1 MRGSTGRRVA
11 RRTFGVAGGIVV
23 AAGILTTQAGATT
36 IGAAVHAGPSTTTAS
51 TLAAVTSA
59 ASKTG
64 ATVAATTGPATC
76 PAGYLVTHDSNP
88 PPATPPHIMEIMMEN
103 TAYGASDGSPYI
115 IGNPKAPYINNTLI
129 GADKYTSLPNW
140 YSIEHNSPLDYMDAI
155 SGCDHN
161 GFKRPYPDPTL
172 ANELDGVGTTWK
184 AYMDGLA
191 AGQNCYTGHGAGT
204 NGYVQN
210 HNPFIYFEQII
221 GNTTE
226 CNANV
231 VPYIQS
237 SFSADLNSSSPPDF
251 VWITPSTCDDM
262 HSRCAPLN
270 NLVAQGDT
278 WLANNLPT
286 VLSSKWYT
294 QGNGIVIITWD
305 ESAIADVA
313 CPPWGGTS
321 CGGHIATLVVS
332 QNSCGSFTGSGDEFG
347 ILHGIEAAYGVDFLN
362 QSGGSGWTSTDDI
375 TPAFTDG
382 SCGGGGGTGT
392 ISGQVTSTQ
401 SGNPPL
407 AGATVTCTCSGTNAT
422 TDGSGDYKFN
432 NVAVGSYSMTFSHA
446 GYGTQP
452 INNVLVTS
460 GNTTTENIAL
470 APSGAPPAVVQDV
483 AMRAQAAGTS
493 FSVPTAATSAG
504 DLLAISTEFDGGSG
518 HASGTVTGVSDNMH
532 DVWTQATS
540 VTPTTRIGA
549 AVWYAPGAVAG
560 VTSVTV
566 TYSTSVNPVV
576 RFYEISGAS
585 AVDQA
590 TSRSGTSTAP
600 NSGTAATTTSANE
613 VVIGDIGFVTTT
625 ASISGI
631 TSGFAADALLRN
643 PASNHQNSEQGGHEA
658 VSSTGTFSFSGTL
671 SNSESWAA
679 VVATFK

>member
-1 MRGSTGRRVA
+1 MTVQAAPASAPAGSTHFSPA
-11 RRTFGVAGGIVV
+11 
-23 AAGILTTQAGATT
+23 AAGT
-36 IGAAVHAGPSTTTAS
+36 P
-51 TLAAVTSA
+51 
-59 ASKTG
+59 
-64 ATVAATTGPATC
+64 GPATC
-76 PAGYLVTHDSNP
+76 PPGYRVTQDKNP

-129 GADKYTSLPNW
+129 GADKYTSLTNW

-161 GFKRPYPDPTL
+161 GFARPYTDPTL
-172 ANELDGVGTTWK
+172 VNELDGVGTTWK

-191 AGQNCYTGHGAGT
+191 AGQTCYTGHGAGT

-210 HNPFIYFEQII
+210 HNPFIYFGQII

-231 VPYIQS
+231 VPYLQS

-313 CPPWGGTS
+313 CPPWGGSS

-332 QNSCGSFTGSGDEFG
+332 QNSCGSFAGSGDEFG
-347 ILHGIEAAYGVDFLN
+347 ILHGIEAAYGVGFLN

-375 TPAFTDG
+375 TPAFADG
-382 SCGGGGGTGT
+382 SCGGGGGIGT
-392 ISGQVTSTQ
+392 IQGQVTSTQ

-407 AGATVTCTCSGTNAT
+407 PGATVTCTCSGTNAT
-422 TDGSGDYKFN
+422 TDGSGDYAFN
-432 NVAVGSYSMTFSHA
+432 NVPVGSYSMTFSDT
-446 GYGTQP
+446 GYVTQTL
-452 INNVLVTS
+452 NNVLVTS
-460 GNTTTENIAL
+460 GNTTTENVVL
-470 APSGAPPAVVQDV
+470 APPGGPPAVVQDV
-483 AMRAQAAGTS
+483 ATGAQAVGTS
-493 FSVPTAATSAG
+493 FTVSTGATTAG
-504 DLLAISTEFDGGSG
+504 DLLAVSTEFDAGSG
-518 HASGTVTGVSDNMH
+518 HASGAVTGVTDNMH
-532 DVWTQATS
+532 DVWTQATG
-540 VTPTTRIGA
+540 VTPTSRIGA
-549 AVWYAPGAVAG
+549 AIWYTPGAAAG

-576 RFYEISGAS
+576 RFYEISNAS
-585 AVDQA
+585 TIDRA
-590 TSRSGTSTAP
+590 TSASGTSAGP
-600 NSGTAATTTSANE
+600 NSGTTGTTTSANE

-631 TSGFAADALLRN
+631 TSGFATDALLRD
-643 PASNHQNSEQGGHEA
+643 PDSNHQNSEQGGHEG
-658 VSSTGTFSFSGTL
+658 VSSTGSFSFSGIL
-671 SNSESWAA
+671 SSSQVWAA
-679 VVATFK
+679 VIATFK

>member
-1 MRGSTGRRVA
+1 MRGGSGRRA
-11 RRTFGVAGGIVV
+11 LGFAGGVVV
-23 AAGILTTQAGATT
+23 AAGMLTTQAGAATT
-36 IGAAVHAGPSTTTAS
+36 RQAATATPTTTTAS

-59 ASKTG
+59 ASTSNST
-64 ATVAATTGPATC
+64 ATATTGPATC
-76 PAGYLVTHDSNP
+76 PPGYLVTHDSNP

-103 TAYGASDGSPYI
+103 TAYSASDGSPYV
-115 IGNPKAPYINNTLI
+115 IGNPKAPYINTTLI
-129 GADKYTSLPNW
+129 GADKYTSLSNW

-161 GFKRPYPDPTL
+161 GFKRPYTDPTL
-172 ANELDGVGTTWK
+172 VNELDGVGTTWK

-191 AGQNCYTGHGAGT
+191 SGQTCYTGHGAGT

-210 HNPFIYFEQII
+210 HNPFIYFQQII

-237 SFSADLNSSSPPDF
+237 SFSADLNSSAPPDF

-278 WLANNLPT
+278 WLANNLPA

-305 ESAIADVA
+305 ESVIADVA

-321 CGGHIATLVVS
+321 CGGHVATLVVS
-332 QNSCGSFTGSGDEFG
+332 QNSCGSFTGTGDQFG
-347 ILHGIEAAYGVDFLN
+347 ILHGIESAYGVDYLN
-362 QSGGSGWTSTDDI
+362 HSGGSGWTSTDDI
-375 TPAFTDG
+375 TPAFADG
-382 SCGGGGGTGT
+382 SCGGGGGKGT

-401 SGNPPL
+401 SGNPL
-407 AGATVTCTCSGTNAT
+407 QGATVTCTCNGGVSSP
-422 TDGSGDYKFN
+422 TDVNGDYTFS
-432 NVAVGSYSMTFSHA
+432 NVAVGTYSLTFSDT
-446 GYGTQP
+446 GYSTVMV
-452 INNVLVTS
+452 NNVIVTS

-470 APSGAPPAVVQDV
+470 TPSGAPPAVVQDV
-483 AMRAQAAGTS
+483 AIGAQAVGTS
-493 FSVPTAATSAG
+493 LTVSTGATSVG
-504 DLLAISTEFDGGSG
+504 DLLAISTEFDAGSG
-518 HASGTVTGVSDNMH
+518 HASGTVTGVSDNMN

-540 VTPTTRIGA
+540 VNPTTRIGA
-549 AVWYAPGAVAG
+549 AVWYAPGAAAG

-576 RFYEISGAS
+576 RFYEISGAT
-585 AVDQA
+585 ALDRA
-590 TSRSGTSTAP
+590 TSASGTSTGP
-600 NSGTAATTTSANE
+600 SSGITGTTTSANE

-625 ASISGI
+625 AGISGI
-631 TSGFAADALLRN
+631 TSGYVTDALLRN
-643 PASNHQNSEQGGHEA
+643 PASNHQNSEQGGHQA
-658 VSSTGTFSFSGTL
+658 VSSTGTFLFAGTL
-671 SNSESWAA
+671 SSSQSWAA
-679 VVATFK
+679 VVATFV